1 MEKLSFNELHE
12 EIMLREFPL
21 GDSIYEFLHPDRER
35 ALKSFA
41 KLVIS
46 AVRKYDYHY
55 PVHLWATVN
64 SNVTFEEGYTFFD
77 NFEGYRLGNIK
88 EEDIT
93 LIPEA
98 IAVVKSTQW
107 ATPTTA
113 NNFQYH
119 KPKLWGVTGLTRVK
133 YYANHPVY
141 YELSP
146 DGEFTE
152 DSYVYYVNNR
162 DEAFINLVALTIL
175 TYLKNTRD
183 SVQVPT
189 GLNFFDFS
197 NRIAE
202 LTQQVN
208 EDFSTSA
215 EIYEMYGGCH

>member
-55 PVHLWATVN
+55 PVHLWTTVN

-119 KPKLWGVTGLTRVK
+119 KPKLW
-133 YYANHPVY
+133 
-141 YELSP
+141 
-146 DGEFTE
+146 
-152 DSYVYYVNNR
+152 
-162 DEAFINLVALTIL
+162 
-175 TYLKNTRD
+175 
-183 SVQVPT
+183 
-189 GLNFFDFS
+189 
-197 NRIAE
+197 
-202 LTQQVN
+202 
-208 EDFSTSA
+208 
-215 EIYEMYGGCH
+215 